1 VFVFIMFFFNCAC
14 VLGLSP
20 FTKKACGTGWPAGV
34 VFRGHRVRPPVES
47 RLVEGERLR
56 TRGKKTLENKNEAGR
71 WVIASHYRGA
81 AGLAGFMP
89 G

>member
-1 VFVFIMFFFNCAC
+1 
-14 VLGLSP
+14 
-20 FTKKACGTGWPAGV
+20 
-34 VFRGHRVRPPVES
+34 VES

>member
-1 VFVFIMFFFNCAC
+1 LFPHALC

-20 FTKKACGTGWPAGV
+20 FTKKACGTGRPAGV

-47 RLVEGERLR
+47 RLVEGERLG
-56 TRGKKTLENKNEAGR
+56 THGKKTLGNNHEAGR
-71 WVIASHYRGA
+71 RAVASHYRGA
-81 AGLAGFMP
+81 ARLAGFLP